1 MINRKVKNMSIK
13 IYLITNHATEN
24 KMYYVGQ
31 TINEINDR
39 FTQHVRLGRR
49 DNNCLVHEAI
59 LEYGK
64 RNFTIEILEV
74 VETQAEADI
83 METFYI
89 KKLLSHY
96 KDGYGYNMKY
106 EMSDNKDRYY
116 HGADINDVNKNKSMG
131 NAWNKGI
138 PFSDMSRKKM
148 SETKKHRNAAGLYSN
163 YGHKHT
169 EETKKKLSDKA
180 KNRPSPTDQ
189 TKNKWREQSSGR
201 QFIHNLITKERK
213 SVKDLLSLPEGWS
226 RGRGTCWINDGMKS
240 ISIDVWD
247 VEKYLHEGFNYGRIC

>member
-1 MINRKVKNMSIK
+1 M
-13 IYLITNHATEN
+13 
-24 KMYYVGQ
+24 
-31 TINEINDR
+31 
-39 FTQHVRLGRR
+39 
-49 DNNCLVHEAI
+49 
-59 LEYGK
+59 
-64 RNFTIEILEV
+64 
-74 VETQAEADI
+74 
-83 METFYI
+83 
-89 KKLLSHY
+89 
-96 KDGYGYNMKY
+96 
-106 EMSDNKDRYY
+106 
-116 HGADINDVNKNKSMG
+116 
-131 NAWNKGI
+131 
-138 PFSDMSRKKM
+138 
-148 SETKKHRNAAGLYSN
+148 YSN

-247 VEKYLHEGFNYGRIC
+247 VKKYLHEGFNCGRIF